1 VQVASGWWLVALP
14 RRFSPTRQYAHTPT
28 HRHQSLA
35 TSHYPLAPGDTS
47 PDSTRMPTP
56 TTREVDRHLAR
67 RIGYYSTL
75 PPEALSRRLREL
87 DQETP
92 LETVIY
98 RSGAVLT
105 IASVVFMFIGGRRW
119 GVMALVAAI
128 AQLLVSD
135 RRRSCVTELLRRRGY
150 RPQREIFIEKQ
161 AIEAI
166 RGDFSAFN
174 EIHDPHERA
183 RKCLEMF
190 V

>member
-1 VQVASGWWLVALP
+1 MS
-14 RRFSPTRQYAHTPT
+14 TP
-28 HRHQSLA
+28 
-35 TSHYPLAPGDTS
+35 P
-47 PDSTRMPTP
+47 
-56 TTREVDRHLAR
+56 TREVDRHLAR

-105 IASVVFMFIGGRRW
+105 IASVVFMFFGGRRW
-119 GVMALVAAI
+119 GIMALVAAI

-161 AIEAI
+161 AIEAL

-174 EIHDPHERA
+174 EILDPHERA

>member
-1 VQVASGWWLVALP
+1 
-14 RRFSPTRQYAHTPT
+14 
-28 HRHQSLA
+28 
-35 TSHYPLAPGDTS
+35 
-47 PDSTRMPTP
+47 MPTP

-67 RIGYYSTL
+67 KIGYYSTL
-75 PPEALSRRLREL
+75 PPETLSRRLREL

-105 IASVVFMFIGGRRW
+105 IASVLFMVIGGRRW
-119 GVMALVAAI
+119 GIMALVAAI